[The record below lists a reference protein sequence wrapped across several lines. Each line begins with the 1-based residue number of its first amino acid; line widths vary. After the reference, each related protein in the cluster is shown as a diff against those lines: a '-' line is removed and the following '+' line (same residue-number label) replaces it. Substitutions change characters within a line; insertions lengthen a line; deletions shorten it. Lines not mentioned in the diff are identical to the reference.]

1 VTVEANNPTT
11 AQAHRAALTKQA
23 RVWVSQTFFGTLLKQ
38 MHDGPFKSE
47 LFAGGRGGQ
56 AFSSLLDQ
64 HLTQRMAG
72 GKFATKLVGSI
83 VKKIE
88 RANPGL
94 FRDDDEPDPQRELNT
109 NLRHR
114 VAPAPRN

>member
-1 VTVEANNPTT
+1 MDATPINYSDAPNSS
-11 AQAHRAALTKQA
+11 AHRAALVKQA

-38 MHDGPFKSE
+38 MHDSPFKSE
-47 LFAGGRGGQ
+47 LFSGGRGGQ

-72 GKFATKLVGSI
+72 GKSAEGLVNSI

-88 RANPGL
+88 RSHPGL
-94 FRDDDEPDPQRELNT
+94 FHET
-109 NLRHR
+109 NSTVRQH
-114 VAPAPRN
+114 VAPAPRD